1 MSNTKG
7 LPPLVTELMARG
19 GRLAADGGNVGD
31 NVGGNVGGNVGD
43 NVADNIGD
51 EDEGNHYCVRLAE
64 QLRLTAESLAAF
76 LSSIDRFFLTISFHF
91 CCWWTVTNSQSSTSK
106 ALTWIQCK
114 LGKQYLVKKFFP
126 VLAYFSTF
134 AIFTS

>member
-19 GRLAADGGNVGD
+19 GRLAADDQDGDNAGGNVGD
-31 NVGGNVGGNVGD
+31 NVSG
-43 NVADNIGD
+43 NIGD

-91 CCWWTVTNSQSSTSK
+91 CWWWTVTNSQSSTSK

-126 VLAYFSTF
+126 VLVYFSTF
-134 AIFTS
+134 AIFTSFRLWP